1 MAIENELEDLTTILT
16 EVKQLNNESRKDADR
31 ADVKVAK
38 INERLTF
45 LKGVG
50 GDIQPIKNVSKV
62 KLQKSKISQELVISD
77 KNNDATAGKRET
89 NKNFTIK
96 E

>member
-1 MAIENELEDLTTILT
+1 MLASIKQTKMAIENELEDLTTILT
-16 EVKQLNNESRKDADR
+16 EVKQLNDESRKDADR

-50 GDIQPIKNVSKV
+50 GDIQPIKNK
-62 KLQKSKISQELVISD
+62 
-77 KNNDATAGKRET
+77 
-89 NKNFTIK
+89 
-96 E
+96 